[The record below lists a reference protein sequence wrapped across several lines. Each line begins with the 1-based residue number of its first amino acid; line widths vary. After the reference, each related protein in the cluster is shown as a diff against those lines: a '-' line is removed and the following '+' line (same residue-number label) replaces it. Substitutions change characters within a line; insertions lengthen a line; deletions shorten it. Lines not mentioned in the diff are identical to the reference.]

1 MTPLPQTFLTT
12 GRLQALGT
20 ASYLGRRTCSDW
32 LKNLSQQPALGGE
45 DTESSKRFT
54 KNAMRELSAHTQYG
68 CSPLSMFCAT
78 AHKEECSGRTHHDK
92 DVDRIASLSGMKWIL
107 IKYTIFEHSIEKLL
121 KY

>member
-1 MTPLPQTFLTT
+1 MTPLPQTFPTT
-12 GRLQALGT
+12 GRPQGLGT
-20 ASYLGRRTCSDW
+20 VSYLGRRTCNDW

-45 DTESSKRFT
+45 AFRT
-54 KNAMRELSAHTQYG
+54 YG
-68 CSPLSMFCAT
+68 GSPLSMFCAA
-78 AHKEECSGRTHHDK
+78 AHKEGYSGRTHHDK